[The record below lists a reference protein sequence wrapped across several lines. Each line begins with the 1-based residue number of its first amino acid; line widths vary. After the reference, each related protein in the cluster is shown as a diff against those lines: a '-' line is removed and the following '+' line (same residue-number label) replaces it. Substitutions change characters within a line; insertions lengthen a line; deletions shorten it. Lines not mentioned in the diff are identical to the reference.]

1 MKRILTYNTKKD
13 LQVKKGDFV
22 VIKKG
27 LYKGDIGEVIDVYL
41 DNKKCD
47 IKLIPRIGK
56 YDKSKNNRP
65 PKKLFNPKE
74 YNEGEVYDN

>member
-1 MKRILTYNTKKD
+1 M
-13 LQVKKGDFV
+13 KKGDFV

-56 YDKSKNNRP
+56 YDKS
-65 PKKLFNPKE
+65 
-74 YNEGEVYDN
+74 